1 MSRVRPRKLN
11 SFTFSMFVLLIWSV
25 GAFTCLFG
33 MWKSIYLDLFMFSDS
48 LLISNHSFILPSS
61 SLIKGTASMFSV
73 FFLLYSVLEKV
84 ALST

>member
-11 SFTFSMFVLLIWSV
+11 SLTFVMVVSLIGSV

-48 LLISNHSFILPSS
+48 LLISGRP
-61 SLIKGTASMFSV
+61 
-73 FFLLYSVLEKV
+73 
-84 ALST
+84 

>member
-11 SFTFSMFVLLIWSV
+11 SLTFVMFVLLIWSV

-48 LLISNHSFILPSS
+48 LLISSHSFILPSS
-61 SLIKGTASMFSV
+61 SLLREPASMFSV
-73 FFLLYSVLEKV
+73 FLKLFSVLERV
-84 ALST
+84 VSSA